1 MHYPC
6 RTWGGAP
13 RWLED
18 RNKRFVSSPSSL
30 SRSSAVVSVRVCV
43 CVCVCTHAGCCS
55 CLHVQLSAFRTRCS
69 AFYLSL
75 CFFCSGT
82 DKICSSPLKSHG
94 RGHCPDRSEVT
105 AVQGSHVVILPAHV
119 TRRCAVTPLKN
130 APLGSVRYMWE
141 KDGTPYANTQW

>member
-1 MHYPC
+1 MQAVAAACTCNFPRFELDALHFIYHY
-6 RTWGGAP
+6 A
-13 RWLED
+13 
-18 RNKRFVSSPSSL
+18 
-30 SRSSAVVSVRVCV
+30 
-43 CVCVCTHAGCCS
+43 
-55 CLHVQLSAFRTRCS
+55 
-69 AFYLSL
+69 
-75 CFFCSGT
+75 FFCSGT